1 MPNLDTIKNIFN
13 REPKNIFDW
22 ETGQGD
28 VTTWKDDWVLDNL
41 KQLDLLGTA
50 NQNLDDLHM
59 RRDWKAIDKASQN
72 IRDLAP
78 HNKKFQIFYP
88 AYLEYTE
95 LIKAREKQ
103 SKENIKKAYGGTVQK
118 LQSGGSVEDRAEP
131 TITQMQQQA
140 GLGQSPTLPTEGT
153 VSYTDIT
160 PTAADTLAITP
171 LGTPSQITPQATT
184 TAQQITTPTKTA
196 AGAAAEVPIEGAG
209 AVALPEVTAETGAM
223 TTGAQITDP
232 QGTVS
237 TDAQVTAQTGSAAQA
252 VAATRTLSA
261 SDLAAMKET
270 GELATAAQL
279 SDLGV
284 TAAQVTAET
293 AEVDS
298 LATIQGQLQK
308 LSTEFADQNI
318 PSFMAGAV
326 RAANA
331 TVNARGLGR
340 SSIAAQAIYQAA
352 LESSVAI
359 AAQDAKVYEQFSA
372 MNLTNK
378 QQSAVLN
385 AEIRSRIQGQELTQE
400 QQSRVIN
407 AARISEANNINLN
420 NQQQVALENSRLT
433 QNMNLTNLNNK
444 QQSAMSNAATF
455 AAMDTSNLDARV
467 RSAQQNAQSFL
478 QLDLQNLSNQQQAAV
493 VNQQA
498 KTQRMFNYEAAENAR
513 AQFNAKTTQ
522 QNDQFFAELGNQVD
536 RNNAT
541 RVDSMKEFN
550 ISQQNSI
557 GKYNAELE
565 NQRAEFNANLET
577 IINQSNAQ
585 WRRGITTANNNG
597 LNQAN
602 QVNAMNLLDISQN
615 SLNQMWQRYRDE
627 SMWSMSAVE
636 NTLSRAHSS
645 AIAAMNNDFQK
656 EMYEEQLK
664 DSVAISLGSWALGTI
679 EERLLGALGN

>member
-1 MPNLDTIKNIFN
+1 MPFWKK
-13 REPKNIFDW
+13 EPKNIFDW
-22 ETGQGD
+22 ETGLGD
-28 VTTWKDDWVLDNL
+28 VTTWKEDWVLDTL
-41 KQLDLLGTA
+41 KQVDLIGTA
-50 NQNLDDLHM
+50 NQKLTDLHM
-59 RRDWKAIDKASQN
+59 RRDWKGIDSASKR
-72 IRDLAP
+72 ITDLAP
-78 HNKKFQIFYP
+78 DNKKFQTFYP
-88 AYLEYTE
+88 AYLKYAE
-95 LIKAREKQ
+95 LVKAREKQ
-103 SKENIKKAYGGTVQK
+103 DNEKVKNAKGGIVQK
-118 LQSGGSVEDRAEP
+118 LQTGGSVTERAEP
-131 TITQMQQQA
+131 AITQMQQQA
-140 GLGQSPTLPTEGT
+140 GLGQAPTLPTGGA

-160 PTAADTLAITP
+160 PAATETLAVTP
-171 LGTPSQITPQATT
+171 LGAPSQITPQ
-184 TAQQITTPTKTA
+184 TAAAAQEVATPTKTT

-209 AVALPEVTAETGAM
+209 AVTLPEITAETGAM

-252 VAATRTLSA
+252 VAATRALSA

-308 LSTEFADQNI
+308 LSTQFENENI

-331 TVNARGLGR
+331 AVNARGLGR

-359 AAQDAKVYEQFSA
+359 AAQDAKVYEQFAA

-385 AEIRSRIQGQELTQE
+385 AEIRARIQGQELTQE

-407 AARISEANNINLN
+407 SARISEANNINLN
-420 NQQQVALENSRLT
+420 NQQTVALENAKLT
-433 QNMNLTNLNNK
+433 QNMTLTNLNTK
-444 QQSAMSNAATF
+444 QQSAMANAATF
-455 AAMDTSNLDARV
+455 AAMDTSNLDSRV

-513 AQFNAKTTQ
+513 AQFNAKSTQ
-522 QNDQFFAELGNQVD
+522 QNDQFFSELGNQVD

-585 WRRGITTANNNG
+585 WRRGINTANNNG

-615 SLNQMWQRYRDE
+615 SLGQMWQRYRDE
-627 SMWSMSAVE
+627 AMWSMSAVE

-679 EERLLGALGN
+679 EERLFGALG